1 MWNCLCDMHL
11 LKRSQLKL
19 ILSWH
24 AMIQLTLAFFRHR
37 SSLKKKNIFFAFII
51 IDPLDSSGSSE
62 EKYTIKWLLL
72 LEFYD
77 TIACYLISCNKMCR
91 YSCVFDIITFQSL
104 TWKKYKTRWLYFK
117 LLGQLP
123 EDIMLVDGMISL
135 VDWPVKA
142 KKNPNLPAILGKE
155 KPPPTSGN
163 NPGRAKDRYM
173 EKVSATTTPI
183 NNDNN
188 YQQHTIITH
197 TITKNIINNT
207 ITHVYNQEY
216 LQDMHNTRYSAQQ
229 WAWQMNDSY
238 T

>member
-1 MWNCLCDMHL
+1 M
-11 LKRSQLKL
+11 R
-19 ILSWH
+19 
-24 AMIQLTLAFFRHR
+24 
-37 SSLKKKNIFFAFII
+37 
-51 IDPLDSSGSSE
+51 
-62 EKYTIKWLLL
+62 
-72 LEFYD
+72 
-77 TIACYLISCNKMCR
+77 R
-91 YSCVFDIITFQSL
+91 YSCMFDIITFQSL

-117 LLGQLP
+117 ILGQLP

-173 EKVSATTTPI
+173 EKASATTTPI

-197 TITKNIINNT
+197 TITKNINNNT

-216 LQDMHNTRYSAQQ
+216 STGYAQYKIRC
-229 WAWQMNDSY
+229 AAVSMIDERFLHLANSKMPLIHY
-238 T
+238 L